1 MFTIEIEDGREA
13 PLKPGID
20 IFFTKFIFR
29 LHYSEFILKKNTSD
43 DLNESA
49 NDDEKKLQKTK
60 FLTGAKI
67 VLKLKF

>member
-20 IFFTKFIFR
+20 IFLTKFIFR
-29 LHYSEFILKKNTSD
+29 LHYREFILTKNTSD

-49 NDDEKKLQKTK
+49 IYVEKKL
-60 FLTGAKI
+60 
-67 VLKLKF
+67 